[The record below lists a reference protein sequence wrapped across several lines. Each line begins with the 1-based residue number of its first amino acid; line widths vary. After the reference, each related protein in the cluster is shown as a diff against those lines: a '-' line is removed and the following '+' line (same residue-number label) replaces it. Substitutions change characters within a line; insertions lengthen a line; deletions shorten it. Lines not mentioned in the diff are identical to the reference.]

1 MTEEQF
7 EEFCA
12 QEYDRLLSLSY
23 PPACAPEAPE
33 DLTYEEWL
41 ATLSPGEHLAETGF
55 WPGETCSDDDYHDSF
70 NVLDYAGQDDYPSLT
85 DDEVARLE
93 RVAMYSSVEE
103 YERYE
108 GEDS

>member
-7 EEFCA
+7 EEFCE

-23 PPACAPEAPE
+23 PPGCAPQAPE

-55 WPGETCSDDDYHDSF
+55 WPGETCDYSDFDAGQEPEYSDL
-70 NVLDYAGQDDYPSLT
+70 LDYINDGD
-85 DDEVARLE
+85 R
-93 RVAMYSSVEE
+93 
-103 YERYE
+103 
-108 GEDS
+108 